1 VRSLKFSTTVCAQE
15 LDSRSTIGKYGIGF
29 KSGSI
34 RIGKTAA
41 IVSRSKESNTTSYGL
56 LSNMPFEDDG
66 GQRFV
71 NSVVTEDA
79 EGEPIEG
86 APSRCLLRQNL
97 RLASRVEIPCQGL
110 QQNIRFIVLLYY
122 VCIDV
127 PCCCRLQSVHKRN
140 TRR

>member
-1 VRSLKFSTTVCAQE
+1 MRSLKFSTTVCAQE

-56 LSNMPFEDDG
+56 LSNIPFEDEG

-86 APSRCLLRQNL
+86 APSRCLPAAESQTCIVAL
-97 RLASRVEIPCQGL
+97 RVEIPCQGL
-110 QQNIRFIVLLYY
+110 PQNIRFICVY
-122 VCIDV
+122 
-127 PCCCRLQSVHKRN
+127 
-140 TRR
+140 